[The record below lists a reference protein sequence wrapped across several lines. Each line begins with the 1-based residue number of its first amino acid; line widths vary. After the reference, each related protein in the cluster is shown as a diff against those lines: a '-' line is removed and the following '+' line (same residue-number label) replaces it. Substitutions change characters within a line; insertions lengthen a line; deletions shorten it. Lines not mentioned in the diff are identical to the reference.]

1 MSRVDHP
8 SYYGRKDG
16 IECIDIIRHYVC
28 DIANALKYIWRA
40 GLKTEEGISDKD
52 KEAEDLRKALWYI
65 KDFQKAMP
73 CNVFVGAGNCTCFN
87 MIEKLTSHSIE
98 EIIEPYCDN
107 IKRAMKDLLFV
118 GIAYHGNA
126 FCHIQSESFLEDA
139 VKCIEKRLEEIENG
153 DSLSQ

>member
-28 DIANALKYIWRA
+28 DIANALKYLWRA

-65 KDFQKAMP
+65 NDFQNA
-73 CNVFVGAGNCTCFN
+73 
-87 MIEKLTSHSIE
+87 KLCRTYFAANEEYCSRIIKKRTGHSIE
-98 EIIEPYCDN
+98 QITEPYRDN
-107 IKRAMKDLLFV
+107 IKTAMGELLLV
-118 GIAYHGNA
+118 GIVYDN
-126 FCHIQSESFLEDA
+126 FSLCHEDNVSLLEDA